1 MPIELD
7 TSHNA
12 GARLKVVGVGGAG
25 GNAVRT
31 MISRGLENVEFIAAN
46 TDSQA
51 LMRNPAQVKIQL
63 GSDTT
68 RGLGAGA
75 NPEIGR
81 TAVEES
87 LNDVRDALSGAD
99 MVFVTAGMGGGTG
112 TGAAPTIAREARDLG
127 TLVVGIVTKPF
138 SFENKKRSTV
148 AEHGINELRDHVDAL
163 IVIPNDRILSVVDA
177 SVPFKMALEKAD
189 EVLYNATKGIADIIL
204 HEGIINVDFADVST
218 VMRSQGDALMG
229 IGVAAGDRR
238 AMEAAQN
245 ALNSPILEGMQ
256 IFGAKGLLVNITGG
270 HSLTMHEV
278 NEAISCVQKAAGEE
292 ANLIHGVVIEDSMD
306 EEISV
311 TVVATGFRGQPE
323 QVAPPRER
331 TSVVDNLTIVRNAE
345 PPAQPAPEP
354 MPSDD
359 EDEPVYRPAA
369 TTSSDILRS
378 HGKVDREDLEQP
390 AIWRRKQQ
398 DAPAASEPESA
409 PMPKP
414 IPAATP
420 KVTVRKA
427 AAAAQPVRDERP
439 DDEEPSSGGQPE
451 TFLRPAQ
458 ECGLRWFF
466 QPTRIFTED
475 HGLTPF
481 LCSSQTIQPLWEG
494 REDEEVLSGHS
505 GRPGCFDIDVLRARQ
520 SGCRSSTAVSSD
532 AESGCQRFTV

>member
-7 TSHNA
+7 TSYNA
-12 GARLKVVGVGGAG
+12 GAKLKVVGVGGAG

-87 LNDVRDALSGAD
+87 IDDIRDALSGAD

-112 TGAAPTIAREARDLG
+112 TGAAPIIAREARDLG

-148 AEHGINELRDHVDAL
+148 AEHGINDLRDHVDAL

-177 SVPFKMALEKAD
+177 SVPFKEALEKAD

-218 VMRSQGDALMG
+218 VMRNQGDALMG
-229 IGVAAGDRR
+229 IGVSTGERR

-306 EEISV
+306 DEISV
-311 TVVATGFRGQPE
+311 TVVATGFRGQME
-323 QVAPPRER
+323 QRAPAERSR
-331 TSVVDNLTIVRNAE
+331 TSVADTLKIVRNAE
-345 PPAQPAPEP
+345 PAPQPAPDQGPSTEEQ
-354 MPSDD
+354 MPD
-359 EDEPVYRPAA
+359 YRPAA
-369 TTSSDILRS
+369 TTTPEILRS

-398 DAPAASEPESA
+398 EPAAERPSESNA
-409 PMPKP
+409 MPKP

-427 AAAAQPVRDERP
+427 AAAVQPARDERP
-439 DDEEPSSGGQPE
+439 DEEEPSSGGQPE
-451 TFLRPAQ
+451 TFLRPRKSAAS
-458 ECGLRWFF
+458 G
-466 QPTRIFTED
+466 
-475 HGLTPF
+475 GG
-481 LCSSQTIQPLWEG
+481 SSQPA
-494 REDEEVLSGHS
+494 
-505 GRPGCFDIDVLRARQ
+505 FLRKIM
-520 SGCRSSTAVSSD
+520 D
-532 AESGCQRFTV
+532 